1 MELAKYLEAED
12 LTLAQFARQVAPA
25 GGPIP
30 EESTVA
36 RWRDGLLFPSPKNME
51 RIEIVTDKT
60 VTYRDF
66 QKVRERTRS
75 GSAFIETERS
85 A

>member
-1 MELAKYLEAED
+1 MELAKYLADED
-12 LTLAQFARQVAPA
+12 LTLAQFARHVAPA

-51 RIEIVTDKT
+51 RIEIVTGKA
-60 VTYRDF
+60 VTYLDF
-66 QKVRERTRS
+66 QLVRERIRN
-75 GSAFIETERS
+75 GEAFNETERS